1 MNSRVLLHSVF
12 WVAYILFETYL
23 EYTWINVKYVQLSF
37 LQHVG
42 MAFWG
47 EFVICVA
54 KIPLSYF
61 VIRQLS
67 LFNSKTRHYFSITIA
82 LIAGFVIAIILYRF
96 IAFYFIYPFIYMGLY
111 QDHSLFGLEQ
121 NMNAFLDLVFV
132 CMIVVAAKQY
142 RLADASRKRAEL
154 LSKERLEAELKFL
167 RAQTNPHFLFNT
179 LNNIFALARKKSD
192 RTADAVMQLSK
203 LLRFMLYESGSGF
216 ISIDRE
222 IKVLTDYIELEKI
235 RYNERLTIHF
245 IKDIDNSQQ
254 KIVPLILLPF
264 VDNAFKHGA
273 SESRFNSFININLK
287 VNDGQL
293 RLVVI
298 NSKEEGNSTEIYENI
313 GLGNVKRQLQLVYPE
328 HELIIE
334 NMNGRFYVQLTI
346 NLLIYATV

>member
-1 MNSRVLLHSVF
+1 
-12 WVAYILFETYL
+12 
-23 EYTWINVKYVQLSF
+23 
-37 LQHVG
+37 
-42 MAFWG
+42 
-47 EFVICVA
+47 
-54 KIPLSYF
+54 
-61 VIRQLS
+61 
-67 LFNSKTRHYFSITIA
+67 
-82 LIAGFVIAIILYRF
+82 
-96 IAFYFIYPFIYMGLY
+96 
-111 QDHSLFGLEQ
+111 
-121 NMNAFLDLVFV
+121 
-132 CMIVVAAKQY
+132 
-142 RLADASRKRAEL
+142 
-154 LSKERLEAELKFL
+154 
-167 RAQTNPHFLFNT
+167 
-179 LNNIFALARKKSD
+179 
-192 RTADAVMQLSK
+192 
-203 LLRFMLYESGSGF
+203 MLYESGSGF